1 MREMSERK
9 QWVIVILII
18 ILAALADNVSDDPA
32 NHPKHTCTDT
42 THETCD
48 GRCECDGH
56 ECPTE

>member
-1 MREMSERK
+1 MENKPKWM
-9 QWVIVILII
+9 QYTIVFACII
-18 ILAALADNVSDDPA
+18 IAALADNVSDDPA
-32 NHPKHTCTDT
+32 VHHVCTDT